1 MKVIDPSL
9 NNKSFEGKVVVFGGD
24 FCQILPVIVKGGR
37 KDICKDIVKSCL
49 QRSVL
54 WSHVKLMI
62 LKINMRLY
70 RFADKPDIVKQ
81 EEFARWLL
89 GLEKAEFKK

>member
-24 FCQILPVIVKGGR
+24 FCQILSVIVKGGR
-37 KDICKDIVKSCL
+37 KDIHKDIVRSCL

-54 WSHVKLMI
+54 
-62 LKINMRLY
+62 
-70 RFADKPDIVKQ
+70 
-81 EEFARWLL
+81 
-89 GLEKAEFKK
+89 